1 MANYKLNRKLAKQI
15 LDSDYLDLFEDLA
28 KETKVTPTIIAV
40 ALTETLKSLE
50 RDKVEVSTI
59 NDSQIREI
67 FELISTGKT
76 VKESIPEILTWLAE
90 NKDAS
95 AKNAISSLGLSM
107 MSRKELV
114 ELVDDVIEKNTEFIE
129 LRGKSAF
136 GPLMGIV
143 MKKARGKAKAKMV
156 NEILKNKLESQ

>member
-1 MANYKLNRKLAKQI
+1 MANYKLNKKLAKQI

-143 MKKARGKAKAKMV
+143 MKNARGKAKAKMV